1 MSNPAHVR
9 QQDIALRAGVH
20 ITTVSLAL
28 RNDPRL
34 PETTRTRIQAL
45 AKEMGYAP
53 DPMLSALTVYRNR
66 MKRVHHQGTLAW
78 VCPPIA
84 KGERPTNTFT
94 AYRQGA
100 EERCAELGYRLE
112 SFHFSDLGGP
122 RLSKVLQAR
131 NITGLLL
138 PPQSHSHVHLDFDWG
153 LFSSICF
160 GFTLT
165 EPRLHLITNAQY
177 SSTRIAVRALR
188 DTYGYRRI
196 GFVTAEESDER
207 TDQNFSSGFLSE
219 QRTFEPENRLA
230 MLSLKGGAKDVEI
243 AEFTRWYREQK
254 PDCIVFLHNTVPE
267 LLAHLRVDT
276 QVCGQ
281 ASLSLDT
288 AKTTLS
294 GIYQNDTIIG
304 RKAVDFLIDMIHR
317 NERGIPPHRFQFL
330 IEGEWIN
337 GNTVHV
343 QIPKKARKPA
353 VPKASSR

>member
-1 MSNPAHVR
+1 MVNPNHVR
-9 QQDIALRAGVH
+9 QQDIAERAGVH

-34 PETTRTRIQAL
+34 PETTRKRIQDL
-45 AKEMGYAP
+45 AKEMGYSP

-78 VCPPIA
+78 VCPPVA
-84 KGERPTNTFT
+84 KGEKQPAFP
-94 AYRQGA
+94 AYRRGA

-112 SFHFSDLGGP
+112 NFYFSDLGGP

-131 NITGLLL
+131 NITGILL
-138 PPQSHSHVHLDFDWG
+138 PPQAHSRVHLDFDWE

-188 DTYGYRRI
+188 ETYGYRRI
-196 GFVTAEESDER
+196 GFVTASESDER
-207 TDQNFSSGFLSE
+207 TDQNFSSGYLSE
-219 QRTFEPENRLA
+219 QRRFEPENRLPILGL
-230 MLSLKGGAKDVEI
+230 MSGSRQEEI
-243 AEFTRWYREQK
+243 TEFTRWYREHK
-254 PDCIVFLHNTVPE
+254 PDCVVFLHATVPT
-267 LLAHLRVDT
+267 LMQHVGLDT

-281 ASLSLDT
+281 ASLALDT
-288 AKTTLS
+288 KMDGIA
-294 GIYQNDTIIG
+294 GIYQNDPIIG

-330 IEGEWIN
+330 IEGEWVDGKTLHI
-337 GNTVHV
+337 
-343 QIPKKARKPA
+343 QKRPRKISA
-353 VPKASSR
+353 